1 MFRRP
6 AAVIA
11 LTTAL
16 ALATTAPALAS
27 APKVDV
33 TGANLLSRGAAVR
46 VNLKIS
52 CDDINESYDDAS
64 VRVTVRQVQKKK
76 IVEGSSYT
84 SVDCTGSSQ
93 SKSITVTAYGQPFAK
108 GEALVTATLTTYG
121 WPSEEDTDEEE
132 TRLR

>member
-27 APKVDV
+27 GPKLDV
-33 TGANLLSRGAAVR
+33 TGATLLSRGAAVR
-46 VNLKIS
+46 VNLQVS
-52 CDDINESYDDAS
+52 CDDTNESYEDAYL
-64 VRVTVRQVQKKK
+64 RVTVRQVQKKK
-76 IVEGSSYT
+76 IVEGSSST
-84 SVDCTGSSQ
+84 PVDCTGSSQ
-93 SKSITVTAYGQPFAK
+93 NKSITVTAYGQPFAK
-108 GEALVTATLTTYG
+108 GAALVTATLTTYS